1 MRSRGGT
8 DDELMAALAGGRSE
22 ALCELVERHRSWV
35 LSLLRGLVG
44 DRDQA
49 EDLTQEVFGRVQ
61 RYAARYSGKGTF
73 PAWVRRIATN
83 LAMTSLE
90 MKRRRNMVGL
100 SELDEEIDRDERLDP
115 MAAAMSS
122 GVRRELR
129 EAVRGLPE
137 AQRMALVMRYFGDMS
152 LQDIALAMDCAEG
165 TVKSRIFHGLRRLRK
180 QMTNDLS

>member
-1 MRSRGGT
+1 MRSPSGT
-8 DDELMAALAGGRSE
+8 DDELMAALASGRSE
-22 ALCELVERHRSWV
+22 ALCELIRRHRSWV
-35 LSLLRGLVG
+35 LNLLRGLTG
-44 DRDQA
+44 DGDQA
-49 EDLTQEVFGRVQ
+49 EDLTQEVFTRVH
-61 RYAARYSGKGTF
+61 RYAAGYSGNGTF

-83 LAMTSLE
+83 LAMTFLE
-90 MKRRRNMVGL
+90 RRKRGNLVGL

-115 MAAAMSS
+115 MAAAMAS

-129 EAVRGLPE
+129 DAVRGLPE
-137 AQRMALVMRYFGDMS
+137 AQRMAVVMRYFGDMS